1 MEKSVLAARESAR
14 KAWNLEHRHEPV
26 FDGFYFTSDL
36 KDLLDDD
43 GDDGCAYQVVSSPIF
58 VPLPDSVRGKQSSPS
73 FEVPVAHLYLSGA
86 QGRLKGKGHH
96 SLVYEAE
103 WELPRT
109 LLQCISNPGR
119 DSQFVPWETGLRR
132 EDICWPC
139 VRDALKV
146 RLDEINHSSTTPDE
160 SSSTSDD
167 RAMRTIT
174 LHPSQWTSIL
184 SFPHSCSH
192 PSASPPMFHPSTASV
207 RITAKLS
214 FENDRHLVREAT
226 NYQRFD
232 DSFFE
237 RWSGLQIVPP
247 LKDPTPCGAVVP
259 QFYGFYKP
267 DVDETDDEGERMDV
281 EEGGRAREEGKK
293 KKWYQSNILLLED
306 CGEPINVDEL
316 DIDDRY
322 VRFHHLHVCIF

>member
-14 KAWNLEHRHEPV
+14 KAWNLEHRHDPV

-43 GDDGCAYQVVSSPIF
+43 DDDCGYQVISSPIF
-58 VPLPDSVRGKQSSPS
+58 VPLPESVHGKLSSPS

-86 QGRLKGKGHH
+86 QERLKGKGHH

-109 LLQCISNPGR
+109 LLECISNPGK
-119 DSQFVPWETGLRR
+119 DGLYAPWEVGLRR
-132 EDICWPC
+132 EDICWFC
-139 VRDALKV
+139 VRDALQV
-146 RLDEINHSSTTPDE
+146 RLNETNDSSGDP
-160 SSSTSDD
+160 SDY

-174 LHPSQWTSIL
+174 LRPSQWASIL

-192 PSASPPMFHPSTASV
+192 PSASPPVLHPSTASV
-207 RITAKLS
+207 CITAKLS
-214 FENDRHLVREAT
+214 FENDRHLVREAA

-232 DSFFE
+232 ESLFE

-281 EEGGRAREEGKK
+281 EEGGQAQEEGKK

-316 DIDDRY
+316 DIDDRH
-322 VRFHHLHVCIF
+322 VLFQRLHLCVFLC

>member
-1 MEKSVLAARESAR
+1 MK
-14 KAWNLEHRHEPV
+14 
-26 FDGFYFTSDL
+26 
-36 KDLLDDD
+36 
-43 GDDGCAYQVVSSPIF
+43 
-58 VPLPDSVRGKQSSPS
+58 
-73 FEVPVAHLYLSGA
+73 
-86 QGRLKGKGHH
+86 GRGHH

-109 LLQCISNPGR
+109 LLQYISNPGR
-119 DSQFVPWETGLRR
+119 DGQFAPWETGLRK
-132 EDICWPC
+132 EDLCWFC
-139 VRDALKV
+139 VRDALRA
-146 RLDEINHSSTTPDE
+146 RLDETNDSSGDP
-160 SSSTSDD
+160 SDY

-192 PSASPPMFHPSTASV
+192 LSASPPVLHPSTASV

-232 DSFFE
+232 ESLFE

-259 QFYGFYKP
+259 QFYGFYRP
-267 DVDETDDEGERMDV
+267 DVDETDDEDERMDV
-281 EEGGRAREEGKK
+281 DEVGRAGEKEKK

-322 VRFHHLHVCIF
+322 VLSYYPHLRVFLCR